1 MKREITDPKRA
12 EEDRKV
18 THIRLVDTLESMTD
32 GFVSLDKNWHYTY
45 VNRRAAELFGR
56 TPEEL
61 IGKHIWTEFPE
72 GIGQRFYHNY
82 YKAVQEQ
89 KPIVMEEYYPPWNRW
104 FENRIYPTKDGLS
117 IFFQEITERKRAE
130 LIVSNQNQ
138 LLEMIASGRPLVE
151 TMTALILFIESQAAE
166 MLCSIVL
173 LDEDGKKI
181 RHLAAPSL
189 PREFMQAIDGAAIGP
204 SAGSCGT
211 AAHRGEAVIVED
223 IATDPLWANYY
234 HLALP
239 HNLRACW
246 STPIFDEAH
255 HVLGTF
261 AVYYRK
267 PATPDS
273 FHLRL
278 IEIATHIA
286 SISISRNRDEEI
298 LRRSEQ
304 QLGLI
309 YDTVNDVIFL
319 LEVQANDRYRFVSVN
334 HAFLLATGLNA
345 GQIVGKYVEE
355 VLPPSAHEMVF
366 PKYRIAIQEKRTIQW
381 EEVSVYPS
389 GKKIAIVKVNPVFD
403 ERGVCTNLVGAVHDI
418 TEFRE
423 AEEAVRKSQEEL
435 EHIYKTAP
443 VGLAL
448 VDENLRYL
456 RMNEELAAMYGRP
469 AEELLGQT
477 VREILPEF
485 APKLEAVYRK
495 VLESGQPVRDVEV
508 HGTTP
513 PQPGRERDWTN
524 SYFPLI
530 SGDGKV
536 RGVNVVVRE
545 ITDRAAT
552 SAFGQLALGDMDVEG
567 LFRVALDIVAK
578 TLGTPYVIV
587 FELMPDSKSL
597 IPRASQGWTVEVPR
611 VGAGSE
617 SLAGYTMSIG
627 EPLVIEDLRN
637 ETRFGLPQHLLQQK
651 IISSMTVVIPGKKA
665 PYGILGAYSTNRREF
680 NPPETH
686 FLQSVANILGTV
698 IERKRLEEQIFQTQ
712 KLELIGS
719 LAAGVAH
726 QLNTPLAVIMM
737 RLQMLKEDLAT
748 IEQKAPLGQVD
759 GILSAAKKMSTIIQD
774 LLNFS
779 RLPELKKEKVQ
790 IEFVLQQILS
800 FVEVRARKQHVEL
813 QQNFSDNIP
822 AFDADKNRL
831 EQALLN
837 IVVNALDA
845 MPEGGTLSV
854 STAVTTQAE
863 MDYLRIEFRDNGSG
877 MTADETGKIFDP
889 FFTTKPVGQGTG
901 LGLSVTYEIIR
912 SHGGEIK
919 VISEKGDGSTFH
931 VLIPLSS
938 SDPES

>member
-1 MKREITDPKRA
+1 MKREITQRKQD
-12 EEDRKV
+12 EENLTH
-18 THIRLVDTLESMTD
+18 THIRLADTLESMTD

-45 VNRRAAELFGR
+45 VNRRAAEMFGR

-82 YKAVQEQ
+82 YKAVEEQ
-89 KPIVMEEYYPPWNRW
+89 KPIIIEEYYPPWNRW

-117 IFFQEITERKRAE
+117 IFFQEITERKRTE
-130 LIVSNQNQ
+130 QLVNNQNQ
-138 LLEMIASGRPLVE
+138 ILEMIASGRPLAE
-151 TMTALILFIESQAAE
+151 TMNALILFIESQAPD

-173 LDEDGKKI
+173 LDEEGKHI

-189 PREFMQAIDGAAIGP
+189 PREFMQAIDGAPIGP
-204 SAGSCGT
+204 KAGSCGT
-211 AAHRGEAVIVED
+211 AAYRGEAVIVQD
-223 IATDPLWANYY
+223 ITTDPLWADYY
-234 HLALP
+234 HLAVP

-246 STPIFDEAH
+246 STPIFDEERR
-255 HVLGTF
+255 VLGTF
-261 AVYYRK
+261 AIYYRK
-267 PATPDS
+267 PGSPDA

-304 QLGLI
+304 RLGLI
-309 YDTVNDVIFL
+309 FDTVNDVIFL
-319 LEVQANDRYRFVSVN
+319 LEVQPEDRYRFVSVN
-334 HAFLLATGLNA
+334 HAFLAATGLNA
-345 GQIVGKYVEE
+345 GQIIGKYVEE
-355 VLPPSAHEMVF
+355 VIPPDSHKLVF
-366 PKYRIAIQEKRTIQW
+366 TKYKTAIQEKRTVQW
-381 EEVSVYPS
+381 EEVSIYPS
-389 GKKIAIVKVNPVFD
+389 GKKTAIVKVNPVFD

-448 VDENLRYL
+448 VDENLRYI
-456 RMNEELAAMYGRP
+456 RVNQELAAIYGKP
-469 AEELLGQT
+469 AEELLGKT
-477 VREILPEF
+477 VLEMLPSL
-485 APKLEAVYRK
+485 APTLEAVYRK
-495 VLESGQPVRDVEV
+495 VLETGQPVRDVEV

-513 PQPGRERDWTN
+513 PQPGRERDWIN

-552 SAFGQLALGDMDVEG
+552 SAFGQMALGDMDIEG

-578 TLGTPYVIV
+578 TLGTPYVII
-587 FELMPDSKSL
+587 FELMPDSENL
-597 IPRASQGWTVEVPR
+597 APRATRGWTVEVPR
-611 VGAGSE
+611 VGAGNQ
-617 SLAGYTMSIG
+617 SLAGYTMTVG
-627 EPLVIEDLRN
+627 EPLVIEDLRQ
-637 ETRFGLPQHLLQQK
+637 ETRFGIPSHLQEQK
-651 IISSMTVVIPGKKA
+651 IVSSMTVVVPGTKA
-665 PYGILGAYSTNRREF
+665 PYGILGAYSTSRREF
-680 NPPETH
+680 SPPETH

-698 IERKRLEEQIFQTQ
+698 IERKRLEEQIFQKQ

-737 RLQMLKEDLAT
+737 RLQMLKEDLAA
-748 IEQKAPLGQVD
+748 IEQKAPMGQVD
-759 GILSAAKKMSTIIQD
+759 GILSATKKMSMIIQD

-790 IEFVLQQILS
+790 IESVLKHTLS

-813 QQNFSDNIP
+813 KLNFSDNIP
-822 AFDADKNRL
+822 AFDGDKNRL

-845 MPEGGTLSV
+845 MPEGGTLSI
-854 STAVTTQAE
+854 STALSRQPEIDSV
-863 MDYLRIEFRDNGSG
+863 RIEFRDTGTG
-877 MTADETGKIFDP
+877 MSADETAKIFDP
-889 FFTTKPVGQGTG
+889 FFTTKPVGEGTG

-919 VISEKGDGSTFH
+919 VISQKGQGSTFH

-938 SDPES
+938 SDAAS